1 MVIVNDNQTEKLVK
15 EVIFLYKIHF
25 LLNNLKNYN
34 LKEKKSINESDKKKD
49 QNKLIKY
56 FEQLKEIYSSD
67 DIDNSNIILKIKT
80 LNGFETND
88 FIMLRLYGL
97 EGKSKQIKLINNKK
111 QLDEFEFKCHYIGQ
125 LIGLSIRIDD
135 GNYLY
140 KCV

>member
-1 MVIVNDNQTEKLVK
+1 MVIVNDTQTEKLIK

-25 LLNNLKNYN
+25 LLNNLRNYN

-88 FIMLRLYGL
+88 FVMLRLYGL
-97 EGKSKQIKLINNKK
+97 EGKSKQKGSTTPTFKKLY
-111 QLDEFEFKCHYIGQ
+111 LFKASAYI
-125 LIGLSIRIDD
+125 LCI
-135 GNYLY
+135 
-140 KCV
+140 CPAH